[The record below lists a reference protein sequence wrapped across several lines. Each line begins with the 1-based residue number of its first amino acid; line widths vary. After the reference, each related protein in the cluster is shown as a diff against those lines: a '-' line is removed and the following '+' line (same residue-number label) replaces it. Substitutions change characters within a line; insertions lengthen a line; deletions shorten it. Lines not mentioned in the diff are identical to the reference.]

1 MRENR
6 TYSLSGGRWPVRKR
20 ATSDPTPMKP
30 PNKGANSGG
39 GGGGKGGAQREHRPS
54 GKIVKPDD
62 GYFERHKNGWRVQL
76 VACKYKEASMK
87 QLFQD
92 EHPEL

>member
-1 MRENR
+1 LSLKELRRRSLLYCGQYNRSGSLQTKSFSQTVMR
-6 TYSLSGGRWPVRKR
+6 
-20 ATSDPTPMKP
+20 
-30 PNKGANSGG
+30 NKYEAMCW
-39 GGGGKGGAQREHRPS
+39 KC
-54 GKIVKPDD
+54 GKIVKSDD